1 MPVEVYGPDFAFLPR
16 AELLSFEEIAIV
28 ARAFVDLGARTL
40 RITGGEPLVR
50 RHLDRLIGLLR
61 ALASR
66 ARFGWRLCDLAQH
79 CGIDKGTAR
88 RMLSCLVSERSDA
101 RVSWVANRAAVTTT
115 VSTPPS
121 AWGRATSTRALACLM
136 TIP

>member
-61 ALASR
+61 AIEGPR
-66 ARFGWRLCDLAQH
+66 DGNERRGGEEHWGIDLALTTN
-79 CGIDKGTAR
+79 GSLLAP
-88 RMLSCLVSERSDA
+88 LAV
-101 RVSWVANRAAVTTT
+101 VAGLLTWKPKLHPFPLLGAGAALFLL
-115 VSTPPS
+115 
-121 AWGRATSTRALACLM
+121 TRGAGF
-136 TIP
+136 